1 MNRPAHRLLRRIRLS
16 SSRVAS
22 VGALLAGLV
31 FLAAC
36 ATEPEP
42 PPAADSTKYTLENTD
57 RFVVLNHTGRSAV
70 TCTGF
75 TEHALADGRMEVV
88 ANLKNRE
95 SRPVELQ
102 ASCLFKDESGQ
113 NELEETAWQTIAVP
127 ANTTEAVHFTA
138 SSAAAKMY
146 TVRVRDVH

>member
-1 MNRPAHRLLRRIRLS
+1 MNRPAPHPLRHRRFTWSRLAWS
-16 SSRVAS
+16 
-22 VGALLAGLV
+22 GACAAGVL

-42 PPAADSTKYTLENTD
+42 APAADSTKYTLENTD
-57 RFVVLNHTGRSAV
+57 RFVVLDHTGRSAV

-75 TEHALADGRMEVV
+75 TEHALADGRLEVV

-95 SRPVELQ
+95 NRPVVLQ
-102 ASCLFKDESGQ
+102 TSCLFKDESGQ

-146 TVRVRDVH
+146 TVRVRDVR